1 MENISYTMNDLLAL
15 DAERASLLIEE
26 KKFAVLKTELSRM
39 PAPDVAE
46 LIEELAAARQALV
59 FRLLSKEHAAEVFV
73 QTRSEI
79 QLALID
85 EFTDKELSDV
95 LSELYLDDT
104 VDLIE
109 EMPASVV
116 KRIIKNAGREDR
128 DAINTLLRYPRESAG
143 SVMTTEYVRFRGD
156 MTVSEALSH
165 IREVAYDKET
175 IYTCYVTDTERHLLG
190 IVTAKRLLV
199 SGLDTYL
206 RDIMNENVISVHT
219 HDPREDVAHRLEKYG
234 LLAMPVVDSEQRLV
248 GIITVDDAIDV
259 LKEESEAD
267 FAVMAAVSP
276 SETPYLHSTV
286 GAIFKSRVFWLLLLM
301 VSSTLSSAILSGFET
316 ALPATLVLFV
326 PMIMGTGGN
335 SGGQS
340 SVTIIRS
347 ISLSEVAFS
356 DIFRV
361 VWKELRVG
369 ILSGVCVGGAAFLKV
384 VLVDGL
390 LLGNENITV
399 PVALTVSIS
408 LAVTIIVAK
417 MVGASLPLL
426 AKRIGLDPAVMASPL
441 ITTLV
446 DAISLVIYF
455 FVASSVIKI

>member
-1 MENISYTMNDLLAL
+1 MENTVYTKTDVSVL
-15 DAERASLLIEE
+15 DTERASLLIDE
-26 KKFAVLKTELSRM
+26 KKFAELKTELSRM

-46 LIEELAAARQALV
+46 LSDELDTAHQALM

-73 QTRSEI
+73 QMRSET
-79 QLALID
+79 QRALID
-85 EFTDKELSDV
+85 GFTDKELSDV

-109 EMPASVV
+109 EMPAGVV
-116 KRIIKNAGREDR
+116 KRIIKNAGRDDR
-128 DAINTLLRYPRESAG
+128 EAINALLRYPKESAG
-143 SVMTTEYVRFRGD
+143 SVMTTEYVRFHGD
-156 MTVSEALSH
+156 MTVAEALSH

-175 IYTCYVTDTERHLLG
+175 VYTCYVTDKERHLLG

-199 SGLDTYL
+199 SGLDVSL
-206 RDIMNENVISVHT
+206 REIMNENVISVHT
-219 HDPREDVAHRLEKYG
+219 HDPREDVARQLEKYG
-234 LLAMPVVDSEQRLV
+234 LLAMPVVDNEMRLV

-276 SETPYLHSTV
+276 SETSYLHSSV
-286 GAIFKSRVFWLLLLM
+286 GAIFKSRVLWLLLLM
-301 VSSTLSSAILSGFET
+301 VSSTLSSAILSGFE
-316 ALPATLVLFV
+316 AVLSATLVIFV

-340 SVTIIRS
+340 SVTLIRS
-347 ISLSEVAFS
+347 ISLAEVTFS

-369 ILSGVCVGGAAFLKV
+369 ILSGVCVGAAAFLKV
-384 VLVDGL
+384 LLIDGF
-390 LLGNENITV
+390 LLGNESISV
-399 PVALTVSIS
+399 PVALAVSIS
-408 LAVTIIVAK
+408 LAATIIVAK
-417 MVGASLPLL
+417 MIGASLPLL
-426 AKRIGLDPAVMASPL
+426 AKRIGLDPAVMAAPL
-441 ITTLV
+441 ITTIV
-446 DAISLVIYF
+446 DAISLIIYF

>member
-1 MENISYTMNDLLAL
+1 MENVVYTKTDISVL

-26 KKFAVLKTELSRM
+26 KKFAELKTELSRM
-39 PAPDVAE
+39 PAPDLAE
-46 LIEELAAARQALV
+46 LIEELEAARQALV

-73 QTRSEI
+73 QMRSEI
-79 QLALID
+79 QRALID
-85 EFTDKELSDV
+85 GFTDKELADV

-116 KRIIKNAGREDR
+116 KRIIKNAGRDDR
-128 DAINTLLRYPRESAG
+128 EAINALLRYPKESAG

-175 IYTCYVTDTERHLLG
+175 VYTCYVTDAQRHLLG

-199 SGLDTYL
+199 SGLDTPL

-219 HDPREDVAHRLEKYG
+219 HDPREDVARQLEKYG
-234 LLAMPVVDSEQRLV
+234 LLAMPVVDSESRLV

-276 SETPYLHSTV
+276 SETPYLHSSV

-340 SVTIIRS
+340 SVTLIRS
-347 ISLSEVAFS
+347 ISLSEVEFS

-369 ILSGVCVGGAAFLKV
+369 ILSGVCVGAAAFLKV
-384 VLVDGL
+384 VLIDGL
-390 LLGNENITV
+390 LLGNESITV

-408 LAVTIIVAK
+408 LAATIIVAK
-417 MVGASLPLL
+417 MIGASLPLL

-446 DAISLVIYF
+446 DAVSLVIYF